1 MLFLI
6 GSVIVLGCVI
16 GGYIG
21 AGGHLEV
28 LWQPFEFIIIGG
40 AAVGSYIISN
50 PKTVLGKTGKSIGQ
64 LFKGQRHNKDSY
76 LELLSL
82 LFTIFKLAKSKG
94 MLALE
99 PHIENPEES
108 DLFRRFPKFYADHH
122 AMTFLCDYLR
132 MMVLGSENAHEME
145 TLIDE
150 EIETHHHENSQVA
163 DAIQTVADATPALGI
178 VAAVLGV
185 IHTMGSITEPPA
197 VLGKLIAG
205 ALVGTFLGVLLAYG
219 FIGPMAS
226 GLKAIYGA
234 ETKYYQCIKVAL
246 LAHMNGYAPSVSVEF
261 ARKALFSNVRPSFY
275 EVEEAVQALP
285 AVSG

>member
-1 MLFLI
+1 MLFI
-6 GSVIVLGCVI
+6 VGTIIVLGCVF

-21 AGGHLEV
+21 AGGHMDV

-40 AAVGSYIISN
+40 AAIGSFVISN
-50 PKTVLGKTGKSIGQ
+50 PKPVLAKTGKAFGT
-64 LFKGQRHNKDSY
+64 LLKGAKYNKDSY

-99 PHIENPEES
+99 AHIENPEES
-108 DLFRRFPKFYADHH
+108 DLFKRFPKFFADHH
-122 AMTFLCDYLR
+122 AMTFMTDYLR

-145 TLIDE
+145 TLLDE
-150 EIETHHHENSQVA
+150 EIETHHHEATAVS
-163 DAIQTVADATPALGI
+163 DAIQAVADATPALGI

-197 VLGKLIAG
+197 VLGHLIGG
-205 ALVGTFLGVLLAYG
+205 ALVGTFLGVLMAYG
-219 FIGPMAS
+219 FIGPIAS
-226 GLKAIYGA
+226 SLKAVYNA

-261 ARKALFSNVRPSFY
+261 ARKALLSNVRPTFY
-275 EVEEAVQALP
+275 EVEAAVQAVP
-285 AVSG
+285 AV

>member
-1 MLFLI
+1 MLFFI
-6 GSVIVLGCVI
+6 GSLIVLGCVI

-28 LWQPFEFIIIGG
+28 LFQPFEFLIIGG
-40 AAVGSYIISN
+40 AAVGSFIISN
-50 PKTVLGKTGKSIGQ
+50 PKTVLGRTGKAIGQ
-64 LFKGQRHNKDSY
+64 LIKGSRYNKDSY

-82 LFTIFKLAKSKG
+82 LYTIFKLAKSKG

-108 DLFRRFPKFYADHH
+108 ELFKRFPNFYGDHH
-122 AMTFLCDYLR
+122 AMTFLTDYLR

-150 EIETHHHENSQVA
+150 EIETHHHEHTAVA
-163 DAIQTVADATPALGI
+163 DAIQNVADATPALGI

-197 VLGKLIAG
+197 VLGKLIGG
-205 ALVGTFLGVLLAYG
+205 ALVGTFLGVLMAYG
-219 FIGPMAS
+219 FIGPIAS
-226 GLKAIYGA
+226 GLKAVYNA
-234 ETKYYQCIKVAL
+234 EGKYYQCIKIAL

-261 ARKALFSNVRPSFY
+261 ARKALLSNVRPSFY

-285 AVSG
+285 SVS